1 MKKNIVLLM
10 MLTGFAIFSIT
21 SNPHQITKKYAA
33 VINSGGAP
41 SGKTGAPGEGNC
53 ASCHSGN
60 VNDGSATSSITFNGN
75 NNQYDVGIT
84 YDFSLSISNGS
95 SKNGFQLVILDSL
108 QNNDVGTLIAS
119 DLVNTQINA
128 NNRTYLNHTSSG
140 NTQNSWN
147 FQWTAPSSDVG
158 PVTIYYAYNVTNAM
172 NNTAGDQIFLGS
184 HTLYPSNTANIAAE
198 APVFLCYFNEVNNL
212 ILQKESWSNSPSF
225 INLFDLNGK
234 LIFHREVILQP
245 GILNE
250 ILLPNTLKS
259 GMYIVSVESDSF
271 NEKRKLFF

>member
-1 MKKNIVLLM
+1 M
-10 MLTGFAIFSIT
+10 MLTGFAIFSLT
-21 SNPHQITKKYAA
+21 SNPHQFTKKYAA
-33 VINSGGAP
+33 VINSGGSP

-53 ASCHSGN
+53 TSCHSGN

-75 NNQYDVGIT
+75 NNQYDLGVT
-84 YDFSLSISNGS
+84 YDFSLSIANGS
-95 SKNGFQLVILDSL
+95 IKNGFQLVILDSL
-108 QNNDVGTLIAS
+108 QNNDVGTIISS

-140 NTQNSWN
+140 NTLNSWN
-147 FQWTAPSSDVG
+147 FQWTAPSNDVG

-172 NNTAGDQIFLGS
+172 NNTAGDQIFLAS
-184 HTLYPSNTANIAAE
+184 HTLYPSNTANIVAE
-198 APVFLCYFNEVNNL
+198 APSFSCYFNEVDNL
-212 ILQKESWSNSPSF
+212 ILQKENWSNSPSL

-234 LIFHREVILQP
+234 LVFQHEIILKS

-250 ILLPNTLKS
+250 IILPKTLKS

-271 NEKRKLFF
+271 KHKRKLFF